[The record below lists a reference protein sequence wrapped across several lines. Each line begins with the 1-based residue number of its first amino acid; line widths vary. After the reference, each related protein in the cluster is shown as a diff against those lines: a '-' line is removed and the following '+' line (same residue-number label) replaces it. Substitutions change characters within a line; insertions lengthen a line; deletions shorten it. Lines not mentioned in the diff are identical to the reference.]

1 MTAISAERYLVTG
14 ANGQLGSYLCPFL
27 RQSGAV
33 VFGTGHTKTD
43 DADDVLDITNDHE
56 VDRVFSTVRPTVV
69 LHLAAYTDVDGS
81 ERNPAHA
88 HHVNEHGTRNVAE
101 AARRVGAHLLSV
113 STDYVFDGNAS
124 GAYDED
130 ATPGPISA
138 YGRSKLAGERAVL
151 AAGKEF
157 AVARTAWLYGG
168 SGKHF
173 VRTILTVLRNQGNV
187 SVVTDEVG
195 SPTFAGDLAPAI
207 IDLARRR
214 GSGVFHL
221 VNAGIVSRYEF
232 AQAIAEMA
240 GIPISQVEP
249 TTTADFLSR
258 HPLPAPR
265 PATSALQNRRAALLG
280 ISLRPWREA
289 LTQYVPTLVRELDL
303 SAASSVREG
312 VRR

>member
-1 MTAISAERYLVTG
+1 MTANSAERYLVTG
-14 ANGQLGSYLCPFL
+14 ANGQLGSYLCPVL
-27 RQSGAV
+27 RQSGAE

-43 DADDVLDITNDHE
+43 DVDELLDITVDYE
-56 VDRVFSTVRPTVV
+56 VDAVFANVRPTVV

-81 ERNPAHA
+81 ERNPGHA
-88 HHVNEHGTRNVAE
+88 HLVNEHGTRNVAE
-101 AARRVGAHLLSV
+101 AARRVGAHLVSV
-113 STDYVFDGNAS
+113 STDYVFDGNAN
-124 GAYDED
+124 GAYEED
-130 ATPGPISA
+130 APPRPISA

-151 AAGKEF
+151 AANMEF

-173 VRTILTVLRNQGNV
+173 VRTILTVLRNQGSA

-195 SPTFAGDLAPAI
+195 SPTFAGDLGPAI
-207 IDLARRR
+207 VELAQRR

-221 VNAGIVSRYEF
+221 VNAGIASRYEF

-240 GIPISQVEP
+240 GIPVSDVEP
-249 TTTADFLSR
+249 ISTAEFLSK
-258 HPLPAPR
+258 HPVPAPR
-265 PATSALQNRRAALLG
+265 PANSSLQNRRAARLG

-289 LTQYVPTLVRELDL
+289 VAEYVPTLVRELDR
-303 SAASSVREG
+303 SAASSVRKG